1 MVNFV
6 VNLTGQ
12 IKAINKSSN
21 FGIEKDPGFC
31 LTREGC

>member
-21 FGIEKDPGFC
+21 FGIEVGSRILFNP
-31 LTREGC
+31 